1 MHISEASS
9 SSHSLN
15 LDLTEST
22 LKKEFDTIL
31 DYITDICDVSHV
43 FISLKLEQNNII
55 LSQKGLENFNTPNEI
70 SHFNELANKH
80 EILILSGI
88 NQNCNYQL
96 NDNEETFTFFAGFPI
111 NPSNKLISGSLCIL
125 NKKTEGI
132 SKHELKIINQ
142 CVSQIESTLALSAK
156 NSDLKKRLSET
167 KAQFQSFIEI
177 INEIIYEHTLDGK
190 ITYISTNITSALGY
204 EVHEVI
210 GKSNSAIIHPED
222 TEKYFYFLSNIKLN
236 EIKDKELVYRV
247 LHKEGH
253 YVWHSSKINLI
264 EKNNEQ
270 FYIGN
275 CRDITEFI
283 ESQQELKLQKEFYE
297 TILDCLPTDVAVF
310 APNHKYLY
318 LNPVAIKNK
327 ELREY
332 IIGKDDFEYAK
343 HTNRTDD
350 FAIERRTKF
359 NKAIQNKET
368 LSWDERLCNA
378 FGEETFHSRKFTPV
392 FNDNETLAMMIGFS
406 VDITENTKIQNEIIK
421 NRQLVKSVI
430 ENVAVGILVQGPQSE
445 IIENNKAAC
454 EMLGLTQDQLLGKT
468 SFDEDWKVI
477 HEDGSAFKPEEHPV
491 PQAINKS
498 KPINNIVMGVRR
510 PVTNDLIWL
519 LVDAIPVFGHTNQ
532 LLYVICSFNDITA
545 QKKTERELKISN
557 ERFTYVNMAT
567 SDVIW
572 DWQIGSENIIIS
584 ENYTKLFGHKLNN
597 SNNHLNTH
605 DFNTLIHP
613 DDLERVHKNLKTT
626 IKSKASTWYDEFR
639 YLKSD
644 GTYAHLKDKAY
655 IIRDQ
660 LDKGIRMIGAQT
672 DITEIKKIEQQNKL
686 LLEENNENK
695 NIQLNKAESLYR
707 LLADNTMHLVCL
719 HDLNMTFQYVS
730 PSIEA
735 LVGFTSE
742 NLIGKNPR
750 DFAHPEDIKRMTID
764 FDNLNSNHEP
774 TRNEYRYINS
784 TGAYIWLETDAKIVF
799 ENAVPIRIQT
809 STRDISKRKE
819 AEFVIE
825 KTLKQQRE
833 LNELRTNLVSTIS
846 HEFRT
851 PMTTIRT
858 SAELMEMYIQDQH
871 SQRDQNL
878 RKQTTRI
885 TGEIDRIID
894 LMNSVLIISKDDSG
908 KTNFKP
914 IKFDLKEL
922 CISIIDTSFSNNI
935 KGQKVDLYFEGNQF
949 LIIAD
954 KNLIEYAIFNL
965 LNNAFKYSENC
976 KNVRMKLISNKSEIQ
991 VEIVDFGIGIPEKDQ
1006 PKLFNTFYRA
1016 SNTDGIQGTGLGLYI
1031 VKTFLERN
1039 YGKIKLESQL
1049 GKGTKVTLQ
1058 LPKA

>member
-9 SSHSLN
+9 SSNSIK
-15 LDLTEST
+15 LDLTDGT
-22 LKKEFDTIL
+22 LKKEFDAIL
-31 DYITDICDVSHV
+31 AFLTDICKISNA
-43 FISLKLEQNNII
+43 FISIKTEYKDLII
-55 LSQKGLENFNTPNEI
+55 SKKGLKNFNTPNKIEY
-70 SHFNELANKH
+70 FEELTSKQ
-80 EILILSGI
+80 EILIFPDI
-88 NQNCNYQL
+88 NQNCNYQI
-96 NDNEETFTFFAGFPI
+96 NGNKKAFSFFAGFPI

-125 NKKTEGI
+125 DKKTKKLNKK
-132 SKHELKIINQ
+132 ELKIIKQ
-142 CVSQIESTLALSAK
+142 CVSQIESTLNLSFN
-156 NSDLKKRLSET
+156 NSDLKRQLNAK
-167 KAQFQSFIEI
+167 KVQFQYF
-177 INEIIYEHTLDGK
+177 NENSDEVIYERTLEGV
-190 ITYISTNITSALGY
+190 ITYISNNFTDSLGY
-204 EVHEVI
+204 EPHEVL
-210 GKSNSAIIHPED
+210 GKTNAALIHPED
-222 TEKYFYFLSNIKLN
+222 MEKRFDYLSTIKLN
-236 EIKDKELVYRV
+236 KKNNEELVYRV
-247 LHKEGH
+247 LHKEGR
-253 YVWHSSKINLI
+253 YMWYSSKINLI

-275 CRDITEFI
+275 CRDITAFV

-297 TILDCLPTDVAVF
+297 TILDRLPTDVAVF
-310 APNHKYLY
+310 TPNHKYLY

-343 HTNRTDD
+343 HTKRTDEH
-350 FAIERRTKF
+350 AIERRAKF
-359 NKAIQNKET
+359 NQAIQNKAT
-368 LSWDERLCNA
+368 LSWEEELNNTL
-378 FGEETFHSRKFTPV
+378 GEKSFHNRKFTPL
-392 FNDNETLAMMIGFS
+392 FNDNGALEMMIGFS
-406 VDITENTKIQNEIIK
+406 VDITESKKTEKEIIK
-421 NRQLVKSVI
+421 NRKLINSI
-430 ENVAVGILVQGPQSE
+430 LENVAVGILVQGPQSE

-454 EMLGLTQDQLLGKT
+454 EMLGLTQDQLLGRT
-468 SFDEDWKVI
+468 SFDKDWEVI

-491 PQAINKS
+491 PQAITKL
-498 KPINNIVMGVRR
+498 KQINNIVMGVRR
-510 PVTNDLIWL
+510 PITNDLIWL
-519 LVDAIPVFGHTNQ
+519 LVDAIPVFGDTNQ

-545 QKKTERELKISN
+545 QKKTEVELKISN

-572 DWQIGSENIIIS
+572 DWEIGSENIIIS
-584 ENYTKLFGHKLNN
+584 ENYTRLFGHKLNN
-597 SNNHLNTH
+597 SKNHLNTH

-613 DDLERVHKNLKTT
+613 YDLERVHKNLKTT
-626 IKSKASTWYDEFR
+626 LKSKASTWYDEFR

-644 GTYAHLKDKAY
+644 GTYAYLKDKAY
-655 IIRDQ
+655 IIRDES
-660 LDKGIRMIGAQT
+660 DKGIRMIGAQT

-695 NIQLNKAESLYR
+695 DIQLNKAESLYR

-735 LVGFTSE
+735 LVGFTPE
-742 NLIGKNPR
+742 NLIGKNPL

-774 TRNEYRYINS
+774 IRNEYRYKNY

-799 ENAVPIRIQT
+799 ENAVPIKIQT

-825 KTLKQQRE
+825 KTLKQERE

-871 SQRDQNL
+871 STRDQNL

-922 CISIIDTSFSNNI
+922 CITIIDTSFSNNI
-935 KGQKVDLYFEGNQF
+935 KDQKVDLYFEGNQF
-949 LIIAD
+949 LIVAD
-954 KNLIEYAIFNL
+954 KNLIEYALFNL

-976 KNVRMKLISNKSEIQ
+976 KNIRMKLISNKSEIQ
-991 VEIVDFGIGIPEKDQ
+991 VEIIDFGIGIPEKDQ

-1016 SNTDGIQGTGLGLYI
+1016 SNTNGIQGTGLGLYI

-1039 YGKIKLESQL
+1039 SGKIKLESQL
-1049 GKGTKVTLQ
+1049 GKGTKVILQ